1 MQEKEPASGP
11 DAPVQ
16 DEARPVPGPDGA
28 VPGGPAPSSPT
39 LSSPAP
45 SGPASSSPAPAGP
58 ASVEPVDPT
67 AAPASAAP
75 APLPASGRVPRR
87 RRRRGRLIPLRGVL
101 RRRRP
106 VFLAEDRV
114 DPDPEH
120 PVPEAAGEPPVTAV
134 TVESPVAT
142 GFLLTVG
149 VALALAVVWV
159 LRTNGQLLVWI
170 AAALFIALGLDPLVR
185 RVESWGAP
193 RWAGVLT
200 AALGLAAVASAFVAL
215 LVPTVV
221 EQSRQLVE
229 GLPGTIEDVMTSAW
243 FIELDQEFHIQ
254 EAVRAQTDRLTT
266 DGAAV
271 TDLFGGL
278 LGIGQT
284 VLNAFFS
291 VFVVVV
297 LTLYF
302 LASLP
307 HMKYWAYRLAPRSRR
322 PQVER
327 LSEKIT
333 SSVGHYVMGQSFV
346 AALNGTVAFTAL
358 AIAGTPFAVLLAAFA
373 AFMAFIPLV
382 GAVIGGTVLTLLSL
396 LTSWQ
401 TAAVFAAIYFVYLQI
416 EAYVVSP
423 RVMARAV
430 AVPAAVAVIAVI
442 AGGAL
447 LGVLGALMAI
457 PLAAALSLLV
467 REVFIPR
474 QDAR

>member
-1 MQEKEPASGP
+1 MGPTVASRARRGQAGALTYAERVEEKETASGP
-11 DAPVQ
+11 DDA
-16 DEARPVPGPDGA
+16 GA
-28 VPGGPAPSSPT
+28 ADVR
-39 LSSPAP
+39 
-45 SGPASSSPAPAGP
+45 APAEPEGAEQPPVAGIP
-58 ASVEPVDPT
+58 AQPVG
-67 AAPASAAP
+67 AASAPPSHGPTP
-75 APLPASGRVPRR
+75 AGRR
-87 RRRRGRLIPLRGVL
+87 RLLRLGSVL

-106 VFLAEDRV
+106 FLAEDRV
-114 DPDPEH
+114 DPEPTPADGAEDRA
-120 PVPEAAGEPPVTAV
+120 VAAVA
-134 TVESPVAT
+134 VESPVLT
-142 GFLLTVG
+142 GFLLAVG
-149 VALALAVVWV
+149 VALAIGVVSV
-159 LRTNGQLLVWI
+159 LRTNGQLIVWI

-193 RWAGVLT
+193 RWVGVLT
-200 AALGLAAVASAFVAL
+200 AALGLAAVAGAFVAL
-215 LVPTVV
+215 LVPTVI
-221 EQSRQLVE
+221 EQSTQLVQD
-229 GLPGTIEDVMTSAW
+229 LPAIIDGVMRAEW
-243 FIELDQEFHIQ
+243 FVQLDEEFHLQ
-254 EAVRAQTDRLTT
+254 EAVRAQTERLAA

-278 LGIGQT
+278 LGFGQT
-284 VLNAFFS
+284 VLNAVFS
-291 VFVVVV
+291 VLVVVV

-302 LASLP
+302 LSSLP

-322 PQVER
+322 PRIEA
-327 LSEKIT
+327 LSEQIT

-346 AALNGTVAFTAL
+346 AALNGAVAFTAL
-358 AIAGTPFAVLLAAFA
+358 AIAGAPFAVLLAAIA

-382 GAVIGGTVLTLLSL
+382 GAAIGGTLLTLVSL

-416 EAYVVSP
+416 EAYVISP

-430 AVPAAVAVIAVI
+430 SVPAAVAVIAVI

-457 PLAAALSLLV
+457 PLAAALALVV

>member
-1 MQEKEPASGP
+1 MGPTVASRARRGQAGALTYAERVEEKETASGP
-11 DAPVQ
+11 DTAGVA
-16 DEARPVPGPDGA
+16 DVR
-28 VPGGPAPSSPT
+28 
-39 LSSPAP
+39 
-45 SGPASSSPAPAGP
+45 APAEPEGTEQPPVAGIP
-58 ASVEPVDPT
+58 AEPVEVA
-67 AAPASAAP
+67 AAPPTHGSTP
-75 APLPASGRVPRR
+75 AGRR
-87 RRRRGRLIPLRGVL
+87 RLLRLGSVL

-106 VFLAEDRV
+106 FLEEDRV
-114 DPDPEH
+114 DPEPTPADGAEDPA
-120 PVPEAAGEPPVTAV
+120 VAAVA
-134 TVESPVAT
+134 VESPVLT
-142 GFLLTVG
+142 GFLLAVG
-149 VALALAVVWV
+149 VALAIGVVSV
-159 LRTNGQLLVWI
+159 LRANGQLIVWI

-193 RWAGVLT
+193 RWVGVLT
-200 AALGLAAVASAFVAL
+200 AALGLAAVAGAFVAL
-215 LVPTVV
+215 LVPTVI
-221 EQSRQLVE
+221 EQSTQLVQD
-229 GLPGTIEDVMTSAW
+229 LPAIIDGVMRAEW
-243 FIELDQEFHIQ
+243 FVQLDEEFHLQ
-254 EAVRAQTDRLTT
+254 EAVRAQTERLAA
-266 DGAAV
+266 DGVAI

-278 LGIGQT
+278 LGLGQT
-284 VLNAFFS
+284 VLNAVFS
-291 VFVVVV
+291 VLVVVV

-322 PQVER
+322 PRIEA
-327 LSEKIT
+327 LSEQIT

-346 AALNGTVAFTAL
+346 AALNGAVAFTAL
-358 AIAGTPFAVLLAAFA
+358 AIAGAPFAVLLAAIA

-382 GAVIGGTVLTLLSL
+382 GAAIGGTLLTLVSL

-416 EAYVVSP
+416 EAYVISP

-430 AVPAAVAVIAVI
+430 SVPAAVAVIAVI

-457 PLAAALSLLV
+457 PLAAALLLLV

>member
-1 MQEKEPASGP
+1 MGPTVASRARRGQAGALTYAERVEEKETASGP
-11 DAPVQ
+11 DTAGVA
-16 DEARPVPGPDGA
+16 DVR
-28 VPGGPAPSSPT
+28 
-39 LSSPAP
+39 
-45 SGPASSSPAPAGP
+45 APAEPEGTEQPPVAGIP
-58 ASVEPVDPT
+58 AEPVEVA
-67 AAPASAAP
+67 AAPPTHGSTP
-75 APLPASGRVPRR
+75 AGRR
-87 RRRRGRLIPLRGVL
+87 RLLRLGSVL

-106 VFLAEDRV
+106 FLEEDRV
-114 DPDPEH
+114 DPEPTPADGAEDPA
-120 PVPEAAGEPPVTAV
+120 VAAVA
-134 TVESPVAT
+134 VESPVLT
-142 GFLLTVG
+142 GFLLAVG
-149 VALALAVVWV
+149 VALAIGVVSV
-159 LRTNGQLLVWI
+159 LRANGQLIVWI

-193 RWAGVLT
+193 RWVGVLT
-200 AALGLAAVASAFVAL
+200 AALGLAAVAGAFVAL
-215 LVPTVV
+215 LVPTVI
-221 EQSRQLVE
+221 EQSTELVQDLPAIIDGVMRAEWFVQLDE
-229 GLPGTIEDVMTSAW
+229 
-243 FIELDQEFHIQ
+243 EFHLQ
-254 EAVRAQTDRLTT
+254 EAVRAQTERLAA
-266 DGAAV
+266 DGVAI

-278 LGIGQT
+278 LGLGQT
-284 VLNAFFS
+284 VLNAVFS
-291 VFVVVV
+291 VLVVVV

-322 PQVER
+322 PRIEA
-327 LSEKIT
+327 LSEQIT

-346 AALNGTVAFTAL
+346 AALNGAVAFTAL
-358 AIAGTPFAVLLAAFA
+358 AIAGAPFAVLLAAIA

-382 GAVIGGTVLTLLSL
+382 GAAIGGTLLTLVSL

-416 EAYVVSP
+416 EAYVISP

-430 AVPAAVAVIAVI
+430 SVPAAVAVIAVI

-457 PLAAALSLLV
+457 PLAAALALLV

>member
-1 MQEKEPASGP
+1 MSLGPTVASRARRGQAGALTYAERVEEKETASGP
-11 DAPVQ
+11 DATGVADVRAPAEPEGAEQPPV
-16 DEARPVPGPDGA
+16 AGVPVEPVGVA
-28 VPGGPAPSSPT
+28 AAPRSH
-39 LSSPAP
+39 
-45 SGPASSSPAPAGP
+45 GPAPAG
-58 ASVEPVDPT
+58 
-67 AAPASAAP
+67 
-75 APLPASGRVPRR
+75 RR
-87 RRRRGRLIPLRGVL
+87 RLPRLGSVL

-106 VFLAEDRV
+106 FLEEDRV
-114 DPDPEH
+114 DPESVPADGAADPA
-120 PVPEAAGEPPVTAV
+120 VAAVAV
-134 TVESPVAT
+134 ASPVLT
-142 GFLLTVG
+142 GFLLAVG
-149 VALALAVVWV
+149 VALAIGVVSV
-159 LRTNGQLLVWI
+159 LRTNGQLIVWI

-193 RWAGVLT
+193 RWVGVLT
-200 AALGLAAVASAFVAL
+200 AALGLAAVAGAFVAL
-215 LVPTVV
+215 LVPTVI
-221 EQSRQLVE
+221 EQSTQLVQD
-229 GLPGTIEDVMTSAW
+229 LPAIIDGVMRAEW
-243 FIELDQEFHIQ
+243 FVQLDEEFHLQ
-254 EAVRAQTDRLTT
+254 EAVRAQTERLAA

-278 LGIGQT
+278 LGFGQT
-284 VLNAFFS
+284 VLNAVFS
-291 VFVVVV
+291 VLVVVV

-302 LASLP
+302 LSSLP

-322 PQVER
+322 PRIEA
-327 LSEKIT
+327 LSEQIT

-346 AALNGTVAFTAL
+346 AALNGAVAFTAL
-358 AIAGTPFAVLLAAFA
+358 AIAGAPFAVLLAAIA

-382 GAVIGGTVLTLLSL
+382 GAAIGGTLLTLVSL

-416 EAYVVSP
+416 EAYVISP

-430 AVPAAVAVIAVI
+430 SVPAAVAVIAVI

-457 PLAAALSLLV
+457 PLAAALLLLV